1 MQVAGAG
8 WLNAVGDEFRGAV
21 VPDRRLGSRI
31 CEVVETLSAK
41 SDSSFPTA
49 MGSPKALEG
58 LYRLLNNPR
67 VRHENLFEA
76 HAKCTAS
83 RARAV
88 DEVLVVHDT
97 STFKFPH
104 LSPQEIGEINTGKAG
119 FLGHVSLVL
128 DGDLSR
134 CPLGVIGLQ
143 TIHRDPQRARR
154 YLSGPQCAKL
164 ADRESDRWLLGVQ
177 QAEQHLG
184 QAGVV
189 HVMDREGDS
198 YALYAQ
204 LLQRGSRFVIRADDR
219 TCLFNGENTWIR
231 EALSRHQAVVEREV
245 HMARRRNAT
254 TAPDAVRAEREARTA
269 RLAIAGCR
277 VTLKRTN
284 KNLKD
289 VPPTILLNA
298 VRVFELDPPPD
309 VEPVEWLI
317 LTTEPIETEQLLLHV
332 VDIYRCRWVIEE
344 FFKALKTGCLYEE
357 RHLEERESLLMALVM
372 FLPIACQLLWL
383 RSCARAEP
391 EASAEGLINELQLK
405 VVRRFSDFKLP
416 NQPTIRQLVG
426 AIASMGGHL
435 KNNGDPGWQT
445 LGRGWRRLL
454 ELEEG
459 WRAALDSREM

>member
-1 MQVAGAG
+1 MQGVEPG

-21 VPDRRLGSRI
+21 LPDRRLEARVREAMEALAAKPGSP
-31 CEVVETLSAK
+31 
-41 SDSSFPTA
+41 FPTA
-49 MGSPKALEG
+49 MGSSRALEG

-67 VRHENLFEA
+67 VGHEHLFEA
-76 HAKCTAS
+76 HAEHTA
-83 RARAV
+83 ARTRSV
-88 DEVLVVHDT
+88 GEVLVVHDT
-97 STFKFPH
+97 TTFKFPH
-104 LSPQEIGEINTGKAG
+104 LSPQEVGECNTGKAG

-134 CPLGVIGLQ
+134 CPLGVAALQ

-154 YLSGPQCAKL
+154 YMSGPECAKL
-164 ADRESDRWLLGVQ
+164 AERESDRWLLGVQ
-177 QAEQHLG
+177 QAEQRLG

-204 LLQRGSRFVIRADDR
+204 LLLRGSRFVIRADDR
-219 TCLFNGENTWIR
+219 TCLFDGENTWIR
-231 EALSRHQAVVEREV
+231 DALSRQQAVVERTV

-254 TAPDAVRAEREARTA
+254 TAPAAVRAERDARTA

-277 VTLKRTN
+277 VTLKRT
-284 KNLKD
+284 KYLKD
-289 VPPTILLNA
+289 PVPPTISLNA
-298 VRVFELDPPPD
+298 VRVFELDPPPG

-317 LTTEPIETEQLLLHV
+317 LTTEPIETEQQLQRI

-357 RHLEERESLLMALVM
+357 RQLEQRESLLIALVM

-383 RSCARAEP
+383 RSRARVQP
-391 EASAEGLINELQLK
+391 EASAEGLIDELQLK
-405 VVRRFSDFKLP
+405 IVRRFSDYKLP
-416 NQPTIRQLVG
+416 TQPTVRQLVW

-435 KNNGDPGWQT
+435 KNNGAPGWQT
-445 LGRGWRRLL
+445 LARGWRRLL
-454 ELEEG
+454 ELEQG
-459 WRAALDSREM
+459 WRAALDSRNL